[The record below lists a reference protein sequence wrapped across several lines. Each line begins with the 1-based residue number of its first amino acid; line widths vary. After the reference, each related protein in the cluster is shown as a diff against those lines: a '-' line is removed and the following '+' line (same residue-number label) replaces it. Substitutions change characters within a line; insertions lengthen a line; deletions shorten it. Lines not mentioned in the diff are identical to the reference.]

1 MPLLAGEGQQTE
13 AFMRSLTTLSLLLAS
28 TASVM
33 SAEIRGSSR
42 IDAVTVYPLGAE
54 VTRVGRVTMEG
65 GEHVILFT
73 DLPAQAVPGSL
84 RVEGRATG
92 TLEIGSV
99 DSRRVSVPRSDSAV
113 AATER
118 RQTEDAIEKLKD
130 ERAVLQAAVEAAQA
144 QKALI
149 NNLANLPVQPS
160 APNSTATQP
169 DWSQLFT
176 LIGQRSAE
184 AQKTVLDAQIRIR
197 ETDRQIADLTR
208 KLTTVAPTQE
218 ERTEVKVFVNAAG
231 GLDADLMIRYQV
243 RAASWTPFYDARL
256 TTGTRDQ
263 APKLQLIRRAS
274 IQQRTGESWDDVQ
287 LALST
292 ARPGAGSAAPI
303 LNPMTVDYAP
313 DPAPQAQPRQP
324 TVSGGD
330 RDFRGRVDG
339 QTSYFAKSASE
350 KTRES
355 NRLEE
360 APADIVDEISTK
372 VEAQTF
378 QAVYAI
384 AGRIAVPTTGEMKR
398 VQIDEVALDPVLTAR
413 TVPKAEQ
420 KAYLYA
426 KLTVARGT
434 PVLPGTVSLFRDAT
448 FVGNGQLPLL
458 APGEE
463 HELGFGV
470 DDLIRVR
477 HAVVD
482 DKRGETGLIATS
494 KTDVRNYRITVKNL
508 HERPIQLRV
517 LDQIPVAQNDAIK
530 IELQGRTAPTR
541 RDVEDKRG
549 VMAWDMALTPD
560 EEKAVE
566 FGYRVTWPGA
576 KRVIYG
582 AGL

>member
-1 MPLLAGEGQQTE
+1 
-13 AFMRSLTTLSLLLAS
+13 MRSLTTLSLLLAS

-54 VTRVGRVTMEG
+54 VTRVGRVTMVG

-73 DLPAQAVPGSL
+73 DLPAQALPGSL

-99 DSRRVSVPRSDSAV
+99 DSRRVFVPRSDSAV
-113 AATER
+113 TATER

-130 ERAVLQAAVEAAQA
+130 ERAVLQAAIEAAQA

-149 NNLANLPVQPS
+149 NNLANLPMQPS
-160 APNSTATQP
+160 APNSAATQP

-184 AQKTVLDAQIRIR
+184 AQKTILDAQIRMR

-208 KLTTVAPTQE
+208 KLTTVAPAQE
-218 ERTEVKVFVNAAG
+218 ERTEVKVFVNAGAP
-231 GLDADLMIRYQV
+231 LDADLTIRYQV

-256 TTGTRDQ
+256 TTGTRDL

-287 LALST
+287 VALST

-313 DPAPQAQPRQP
+313 DLPPQAQAQPRQP
-324 TVSGGD
+324 TGYAGTLMD
-330 RDFRGRVDG
+330 RDAAGERADGRMNHFG
-339 QTSYFAKSASE
+339 RTARE
-350 KTRES
+350 KTRET

-360 APADIVDEISTK
+360 APADIVDEISTEVSTK
-372 VEAQTF
+372 VEAQSF

-384 AGRIAVPTTGEMKR
+384 AGRVAVPTTGEMKR
-398 VQIDEVALDPVLTAR
+398 VQIDEVGLDPVLTAR

-426 KLTVARGT
+426 KLTMARGT

-448 FVGNGQLPLL
+448 FVGTGQLPLL

-477 HAVVD
+477 HAVVE

-508 HERPIQLRV
+508 HERAIQLRV